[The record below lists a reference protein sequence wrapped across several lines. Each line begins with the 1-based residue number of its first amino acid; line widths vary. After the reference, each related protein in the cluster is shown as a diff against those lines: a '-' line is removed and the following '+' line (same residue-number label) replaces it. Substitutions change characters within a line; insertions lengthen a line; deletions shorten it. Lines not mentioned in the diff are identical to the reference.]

1 LQPRRRRRK
10 TMIDMKITSRRV
22 VNNYEHK
29 RCKIRTTKIKITMIK
44 KVASSYNQKGG
55 EGR

>member
-10 TMIDMKITSRRV
+10 TMIDMKITNRRAM
-22 VNNYEHK
+22 NNYEHK
-29 RCKIRTTKIKITMIK
+29 RCKIKTTKIKITMIK
-44 KVASSYNQKGG
+44 KVASSYNHEGG